1 MAGVIEVVKRSHDVT
16 KAGQKVGD
24 REIGDDGANLG
35 PPCIHVD
42 YQDAT
47 KARQQARRYGH
58 YADVSAHGT
67 VSARVNIGEARIRD
81 HVSWAVRRH
90 FIYLFYVVY
99 VGVHVRTHYTPT
111 TR

>member
-24 REIGDDGANLG
+24 REIGDDGARSGAYLG
-35 PPCIHVD
+35 PPRIHVD

-67 VSARVNIGEARIRD
+67 VSARINIGEARIRD
-81 HVSWAVRRH
+81 HVSWAVRLKH
-90 FIYLFYVVY
+90 FILI
-99 VGVHVRTHYTPT
+99 HVSSPIL
-111 TR
+111 